1 MQRAGFTSLLLALT
15 LLFGACDEVYPPQ
28 TSEPTPAGKP
38 LTTLPW
44 FMEGFSLLDEYTE
57 ELAVGE
63 LVTETGC
70 EIGSAVLIAPRIVI
84 TAGHC
89 VDDGDVK
96 YFKSGCT
103 LYRIFQHRL
112 HPKYKIGDTVF
123 VDLAVCLLETTCP
136 AVPIRFMNAETN
148 KYTRGEPLTV
158 IGFGGDY
165 KRRSNYGVFWYY
177 GTLLETPTEFKMLPI
192 KGTVFFGDSGGAV
205 IDGSGALVGIVSSL
219 GMNGCGVYE
228 NSATR
233 LDLFSDWVKTTTLEL
248 SGVPLEVA
256 P

>member
-1 MQRAGFTSLLLALT
+1 
-15 LLFGACDEVYPPQ
+15 
-28 TSEPTPAGKP
+28 
-38 LTTLPW
+38 
-44 FMEGFSLLDEYTE
+44 MEGFSLLDEYTE

-103 LYRIFQHRL
+103 LYGISQYRL

-148 KYTRGEPLTV
+148 KYTNAEAIMGCFGTTEPCWKHQQNSKCCPSKAQY
-158 IGFGGDY
+158 F
-165 KRRSNYGVFWYY
+165 
-177 GTLLETPTEFKMLPI
+177 LET
-192 KGTVFFGDSGGAV
+192 
-205 IDGSGALVGIVSSL
+205 
-219 GMNGCGVYE
+219 
-228 NSATR
+228 
-233 LDLFSDWVKTTTLEL
+233 
-248 SGVPLEVA
+248 LEVL
-256 P
+256 